1 MTKFI
6 SNVNKY
12 LSEMKIKQSYLSMV
26 TGIDKNKMSRLL
38 TGSQEES
45 GTDMEKIAR
54 GLGKSIGFFLKESM
68 SILQVG
74 SSSMNKIAF
83 YAGEPSKKQE
93 QIAKQLVEL
102 MENIDEVIS
111 ANSRF
116 ENIARS

>member
-12 LSEMKIKQSYLSMV
+12 LSEMKIKQSYLSMI

-45 GTDMEKIAR
+45 GTDMEKIAS
-54 GLGKSIGFFLKESM
+54 GLGKSVEFFLADAIVVPQIGNM
-68 SILQVG
+68 AT
-74 SSSMNKIAF
+74 NKITF
-83 YAGEPSKKQE
+83 YDGEPSQKQE
-93 QIAKQLVEL
+93 QIAKQLMEL

-111 ANSRF
+111 AKSRF
-116 ENIARS
+116 ENIARG